1 MNLNFQAG
9 GSPLEARGNI
19 IIYGVLIVA
28 GLVIGVFFMLWLW
41 RNIQNKK
48 KEDPKWIETQK
59 NRPTRNSD
67 VRETCQKYNLS
78 AEQGGILLW
87 LCKTFQ
93 IPNIYYTIRDFSSI
107 EDCFRQ
113 GYKTIKETW
122 QPSRI
127 NKFFVLRFDVEKI
140 SAMSTPTS
148 STNSLP
154 VNHKMT
160 LVLENGTTTQCTISE
175 STKDNLSL
183 VISKDF
189 FESGEK
195 PTELSKVAFSFVSP
209 SGLPYVFV
217 TRVTRYQ
224 VDSKGQNILIIPQ
237 STNLIAKSQR
247 HYKRLNTN
255 EKCRIASVSVKEKSK
270 NNSKKIFVE
279 SEKKVECTLL
289 NISGGGC
296 CINTTLPIK
305 EGQKIF
311 VEIKLNGEDC
321 SAIGK
326 IIKTRKSKTPCT
338 YNLHVQ
344 FIQVS
349 VEVQNLIY
357 EKVYGYN
364 Q

>member
-1 MNLNFQAG
+1 MNMDFQAG
-9 GSPLEARGNI
+9 GSPLEARGNF
-19 IIYGVLIVA
+19 IIYAVIIAA
-28 GLVIGVFFMLWLW
+28 GLVIGVFFLFWLW
-41 RNIQNKK
+41 RNIQAKK
-48 KEDPKWIETQK
+48 KEDPKWIEAQK

-107 EDCFRQ
+107 EDSFRQ
-113 GYKTIKETW
+113 GYSIVKNSW

-127 NKFFVLRFDVEKI
+127 NKFFSLRFDVEKI
-140 SAMSTPTS
+140 SAMSSPTS
-148 STNSLP
+148 STIALP

-160 LVLENGTTTQCTISE
+160 LVLENGNTTQCTISQ

-183 VISKDF
+183 AISKEF
-189 FESGEK
+189 FESDEK
-195 PTELSKVAFSFVSP
+195 PAELSKVAFSFISP

-224 VDSKGQNILIIPQ
+224 VDEKGQNILIIPQ
-237 STNLIAKSQR
+237 NTNLIAKSQR

-255 EKCRIASVSVKEKSK
+255 EKCKIASVTVKEKSK
-270 NNSKKIFVE
+270 KNKKKVFVG

-296 CINTTLPIK
+296 SINTTLPIK
-305 EGQKIF
+305 EGQKIY

-326 IIKTRKSKTPCT
+326 IIKTRKSKTPGT

-344 FIQVS
+344 FIQMA

-364 Q
+364 V